1 MKVLFK
7 SVILLAVFIF
17 TTSAAQAQKI
27 GYVNSGLLVSELPEM
42 KALQSELEALQT
54 QLKKKGEAEVA
65 KFKQEEQAAV
75 QKKQRGEM
83 PPKEE
88 ETVMAKLQKMQED
101 IYAMGA
107 EMEKQLAEKQ
117 QAGMKPILEKVNE
130 AIQAVAAEGGFQYI
144 LDTQAGVILYADESS
159 DVTALVKAK
168 INM

>member
-1 MKVLFK
+1 
-7 SVILLAVFIF
+7 
-17 TTSAAQAQKI
+17 
-27 GYVNSGLLVSELPEM
+27 
-42 KALQSELEALQT
+42 
-54 QLKKKGEAEVA
+54 
-65 KFKQEEQAAV
+65 
-75 QKKQRGEM
+75 M